1 MSPASRPSL
10 RLRIIT
16 PRSLLADTDADEVT
30 LPSLDGYLGVLPGH
44 RRLFTVLGPGRIS
57 YLSGNR
63 GESFDV
69 RGGYADV
76 GPEAVTVF
84 AEPSEDEAD

>member
-1 MSPASRPSL
+1 MSRDIRPSL
-10 RLRIIT
+10 RLRIFT

-44 RRLFTVLGPGRIS
+44 RRLFTALGPGRVS

-63 GESFDV
+63 GETFEI

-76 GPEAVTVF
+76 GPEAVVVF
-84 AEPSEDEAD
+84 AEPSEDETD